1 MAKISG
7 SLLEGKR
14 SILQLR
20 QLATNHPSLRSFD
33 AASLESWVTHSRVQR
48 GLKSQDIVAK
58 YFAANGW
65 PYALSAGSGRQGTD
79 VTGVPGVDIEV
90 KARRGINVA
99 MAMRQLRDRHQEG
112 LLPVA
117 VLRLDGQGE
126 SNIADWPAI
135 VPLAV
140 LLDLLKAAGYDKQK
154 LD

>member
-1 MAKISG
+1 MSTLVFG
-7 SLLEGKR
+7 GTPHPR
-14 SILQLR
+14 LR
-20 QLATNHPSLRSFD
+20 FRRAYRGP
-33 AASLESWVTHSRVQR
+33 AESWVSSHSRVAR

-99 MAMRQLRDRHQEG
+99 MAMKQLRDRHQEG

-126 SNIADWPAI
+126 SHIADWPAI
-135 VPLAV
+135 VPLGV
-140 LLDLLKAAGYDKQK
+140 FLDLLKAAGYDKPK
-154 LD
+154 F

>member
-1 MAKISG
+1 M
-7 SLLEGKR
+7 
-14 SILQLR
+14 
-20 QLATNHPSLRSFD
+20 
-33 AASLESWVTHSRVQR
+33 THSRVQR

-99 MAMRQLRDRHQEG
+99 MAMKQLRDRHQEG

-126 SNIADWPAI
+126 SHIADWPAI
-135 VPLAV
+135 LPLSV
-140 LLDLLKAAGYDKQK
+140 FLDLLKAAGYDKPK
-154 LD
+154 FD

>member
-1 MAKISG
+1 MQTLTFGGPSHPRLRFRRAYSG
-7 SLLEGKR
+7 P
-14 SILQLR
+14 
-20 QLATNHPSLRSFD
+20 A
-33 AASLESWVTHSRVQR
+33 ESWVSSHSRVQR

-99 MAMRQLRDRHQEG
+99 MAMKQLRDRHQEG

-126 SNIADWPAI
+126 SHIADWPAI
-135 VPLAV
+135 VPLSV
-140 LLDLLKAAGYDKQK
+140 FLDLLKAAGYDKPK
-154 LD
+154 F

>member
-1 MAKISG
+1 MSQTILRGTSHPRLRFRRAYHGPSG
-7 SLLEGKR
+7 S
-14 SILQLR
+14 
-20 QLATNHPSLRSFD
+20 
-33 AASLESWVTHSRVQR
+33 WVSGHSRVQR

-99 MAMRQLRDRHQEG
+99 MAMKQLRDRHQEG

-126 SNIADWPAI
+126 SHIADWPAI
-135 VPLAV
+135 VPLSV
-140 LLDLLKAAGYDKQK
+140 FLDLLKAAGYDKPK
-154 LD
+154 F

>member
-1 MAKISG
+1 MATLQKSVFG
-7 SLLEGKR
+7 GKHPR
-14 SILQLR
+14 PHFR
-20 QLATNHPSLRSFD
+20 QLAPRHPVFGDFGARSVG
-33 AASLESWVTHSRVQR
+33 ARVTHSRVQR

-99 MAMRQLRDRHQEG
+99 MAMKQLRDRHQEG

-126 SNIADWPAI
+126 SHIADWPAI
-135 VPLAV
+135 LPLSV
-140 LLDLLKAAGYDKQK
+140 FLDLLKAAGYDKPK
-154 LD
+154 FD